1 MRKKGLV
8 ERIVIGTPSENDF
21 SYDNLPGNRKRLF
34 SYMLKNKLWK
44 LYKNHLLLSLFF
56 LPLIA
61 WNILTLSYTNF
72 VFGLEASEG
81 IGHFVEHW
89 FTVYVTAI
97 PLWVIAF
104 LGLAGAL
111 NVIKKL
117 AWSDPIILKTDFF
130 GGIKSSGKQAALIG
144 FLWGSAYALIR
155 YATNWLGFYY
165 RVFDDS
171 NSVVFGLFVCIFI
184 FVLLVGYTSYLL
196 SMAVTYNVTLK
207 QLFVGAFKL
216 YLSDV
221 FSATGVVFLC
231 LLPFA
236 ILVLTELAIAVLIV
250 YLLLWGL
257 LIGFLIIPPFLVC
270 QGTFDRIINKKDYP
284 NYYGRGLS
292 YGAYERNDSPAIA
305 KSIEDDI
312 DTQEMEDD
320 FERVNDDDN

>member
-8 ERIVIGTPSENDF
+8 ERIVIGAPSENDF
-21 SYDNLPGNRKRLF
+21 SYDKLPKNRKKLF
-34 SYMLKNKLWK
+34 SYMLKNKLGK

-56 LPLIA
+56 LPLVA
-61 WNILTLSYTNF
+61 WNVLTLNYTNF
-72 VFGLEASEG
+72 VFGLSASEG

-97 PLWVIAF
+97 PLWVLAF

-117 AWSDPIILKTDFF
+117 AWSDPVILKKDFF

-144 FLWGSAYALIR
+144 FLWGIAYALIR
-155 YATNWLGFYY
+155 YVTNWLGFYY

-171 NSVVFGLFVCIFI
+171 NSVAFGLFVCF
-184 FVLLVGYTSYLL
+184 FVFALAVGYTSYLL

-221 FSATGVVFLC
+221 FLGTGVILLC

-236 ILVLTELAIAVLIV
+236 VLVFGELAIVVLFA
-250 YLLLWGL
+250 YLFILGL
-257 LIGFLIIPPFLVC
+257 LVGFLIIPPFLVC

-284 NYYGRGLS
+284 NFYGKGLS
-292 YGAYERNDSPAIA
+292 YGVYEQSSAI
-305 KSIEDDI
+305 SMSGNIDD
-312 DTQEMEDD
+312 DVDKEETEDD
-320 FERVNDDDN
+320 FERVNDDEN